1 MALTRGVTPA
11 WATFLHAGEST
22 IKDMLWLPAGTTA
35 RLGDVNEDGEVNIS
49 DVTTLIDLIL
59 GAKNKA

>member
-1 MALTRGVTPA
+1 
-11 WATFLHAGEST
+11 
-22 IKDMLWLPAGTTA
+22 MLWLPAGTTA